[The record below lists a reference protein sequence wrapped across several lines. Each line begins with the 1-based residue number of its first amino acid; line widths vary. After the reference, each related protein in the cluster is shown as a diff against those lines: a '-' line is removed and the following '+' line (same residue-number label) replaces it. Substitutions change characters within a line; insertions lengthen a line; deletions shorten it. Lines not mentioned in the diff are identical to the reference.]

1 MMGETQENKVA
12 QGRTK
17 SKIDDRILARRGDG

>member
-1 MMGETQENKVA
+1 MGETQEDEVA
-12 QGRTK
+12 QERTK